1 MLAYMAANDGSRLA
15 NIFGSSL
22 ASSLGSIEAKLA
34 MALGSIPKPAI
45 ILGSMPNILGSK
57 AAAAAAA
64 EAAAA
69 EVAPPEEDFG
79 STSFGSIPIS
89 IRTFGSSPA
98 NILGSRPNI
107 FGSRSMLGGLAAE
120 AEEEDFSELL

>member
-34 MALGSIPKPAI
+34 MDFGSIPRLAMAFGSIPRLAMALGSIPKLAI

-64 EAAAA
+64 EA
-69 EVAPPEEDFG
+69 APPEEDFG

-98 NILGSRPNI
+98 NIL
-107 FGSRSMLGGLAAE
+107 
-120 AEEEDFSELL
+120 